1 VAEAD
6 RRGVRAVL
14 GIDAAWTG
22 KNPSGVA
29 LIAEQND
36 EWHCVAVAP
45 SYAAFL
51 ALAEKKSVD
60 WTLRHAGETPEP
72 ARLLEACRRLINAL
86 PTIVTVDMPLATTPI
101 MKRRIADSKTSK
113 EFGKYWCAVH
123 SPNAQRPGA
132 IGESTSH
139 GFTKAGYPLATAE
152 HDNVQPCLLEVYP
165 HAAIVRLMNRT
176 RRLTYKESKMGKYWP
191 DLSPSDRLTSLQRCL
206 DELLEALDSEIA
218 GIELPRFDPL
228 EMPKRHRL
236 KAYED
241 ALDALVCA
249 WVGKEYLAGRAEAF
263 GDESAA
269 IWVPKPR

>member
-1 VAEAD
+1 M
-6 RRGVRAVL
+6 RSVL

-29 LIAEQND
+29 LIAED
-36 EWHCVAVAP
+36 ADKWRCVAVAP
-45 SYAAFL
+45 SYAAFI

-60 WTLRHAGETPEP
+60 WTSRHFGEVPEP
-72 ARLLEACRRLINAL
+72 ARLLMACRRLMNAF
-86 PTIVTVDMPLATTPI
+86 PTIVTVDMPLATIPI
-101 MKRRIADSKTSK
+101 TKRRIADSKTSQ

-132 IGESTSH
+132 VGQSTSD
-139 GFTKAGYPLATAE
+139 GFIEHGYPLATAA
-152 HDNVQPCLLEVYP
+152 HDDIQPCLLEVYP

-176 RRLTYKESKMGKYWP
+176 KRLTYKESKMGKYWP
-191 DLSPSDRLTSLQRCL
+191 ELSPADRLNSLKRCL

-218 GIELPRFDPL
+218 DIKLPRFDPL
-228 EMPKRHRL
+228 EIPKRHRL

-241 ALDALVCA
+241 TLDALVCA
-249 WVGKEYLAGRAEAF
+249 WVGAEYLAGRAEAF
-263 GDESAA
+263 GDETAA